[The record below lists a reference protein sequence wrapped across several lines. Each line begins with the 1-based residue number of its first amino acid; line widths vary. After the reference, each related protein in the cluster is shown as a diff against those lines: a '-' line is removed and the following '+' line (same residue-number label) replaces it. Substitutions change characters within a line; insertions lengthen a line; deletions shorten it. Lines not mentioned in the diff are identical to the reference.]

1 MTVIFLPLEICGRLK
16 AQNTVFYDWNILHA
30 VLKVVSSRTNSQNAV
45 IRSILSKNDRNFLPV
60 GDISTFKR
68 PNYSI
73 LCAEHSARCTMLR
86 HKQNNTENAISR

>member
-1 MTVIFLPLEICGRLK
+1 MTVISLPLEILGRLN

-45 IRSILSKNDRNFLPV
+45 IRSILSENDRNFLPV

-68 PNYSI
+68 PNHCI
-73 LCAEHSARCTMLR
+73 LCAEHSARCPMR
-86 HKQNNTENAISR
+86 RRKQNDSQNEIIR

>member
-1 MTVIFLPLEICGRLK
+1 MAVGSFPLEIFRRVN

-45 IRSILSKNDRNFLPV
+45 IRSILSENDSNFLLV

-68 PNYSI
+68 PNQCI
-73 LCAEHSARCTMLR
+73 LCAELSARCTMRR
-86 HKQNNTENAISR
+86 HKQNDSQNAIIR